1 MHHNQQSIWEGSELY
16 KNAVEQVDR
25 ACKIGHLDRNIT
37 ERVKVPKR
45 AIVVS
50 VPIRLDDGSVR
61 TFEGYRVHHSMTLGP
76 AKGGI
81 RFHEDV
87 SLSEIA
93 ALAMLMSMKC
103 SLVGLPLGGAKGGV
117 RVNPNL
123 LSRIEKQAL
132 VRRYTNEIH
141 NWIGPT
147 KDIPAPDVGTDGQ
160 MMAWMMDTYSQN
172 VGYAVP
178 GVVTGKPVE
187 IGGSLG
193 REESTSRGLVYCTAE
208 MAKQINLPIDSS
220 CRVAVQ
226 GFGKVGAIAAR
237 EMALLGCKV
246 VAVSDVSVGVYDKNG
261 LNVDDCID
269 WVKKNKTL
277 QDYPRAEKITNAQLL
292 ELDVEVLLPCAL
304 DGVIT
309 KDNAHKV
316 KARLIGEGANGP
328 TNSEAHEI
336 LVKKGVQ
343 IIPDILANSGGVIV
357 SYFEWVQD
365 LQSFFWSEEQV
376 NHQLKQIIIKAF
388 HEVNQ
393 TAKKYNTDLR
403 AAAMVRACER
413 IEKAMLLRGMY
424 P

>member
-1 MHHNQQSIWEGSELY
+1 
-16 KNAVEQVDR
+16 
-25 ACKIGHLDRNIT
+25 
-37 ERVKVPKR
+37 
-45 AIVVS
+45 
-50 VPIRLDDGSVR
+50 
-61 TFEGYRVHHSMTLGP
+61 MT
-76 AKGGI
+76 
-81 RFHEDV
+81 
-87 SLSEIA
+87 
-93 ALAMLMSMKC
+93 MKC

-117 RVNPNL
+117 RVNPTL

-132 VRRYTNEIH
+132 MRRYTNEIH

-147 KDIPAPDVGTDGQ
+147 KDIPAPDVGTDAQ
-160 MMAWMMDTYSQN
+160 MMAWLMDTYSQN

-208 MAKQINLPIDSS
+208 MATQVKIPLGAST
-220 CRVAVQ
+220 RVAVQ

-246 VAVSDVSVGVYDKNG
+246 VAVSDVSTAIFNKNG
-261 LNVDDCID
+261 LDIDDCIE

-277 QDYPRAEKITNAQLL
+277 KDYTKAEHITNEQLL
-292 ELDVEVLLPCAL
+292 ELEVEILLPCAL

-309 KDNAHKV
+309 KNNANRI
-316 KARLIGEGANGP
+316 KAKLIGEGANGP
-328 TNSEAHEI
+328 ITSEAHQI
-336 LVKKGVQ
+336 LVEKGVHVL
-343 IIPDILANSGGVIV
+343 PDILANSGGVIV

-365 LQSFFWSEEQV
+365 LQSFFWTEDAV
-376 NHQLKQIIIKAF
+376 NQQLRSIIIKAF
-388 HEVNQ
+388 HEVNA
-393 TAKKYNTDLR
+393 TAKKYKCDLR

-413 IEKAMLLRGMY
+413 IEKAMLLRGMF

>member
-1 MHHNQQSIWEGSELY
+1 MHQQQSIWEGSELY

-25 ACKIGHLDRNIT
+25 ACKIAHLDRNIT
-37 ERVKVPKR
+37 ERIKLPKR

-87 SLSEIA
+87 SLSEVA
-93 ALAMLMSMKC
+93 ALSMLMTMKC

-132 VRRYTNEIH
+132 MRRYTAEIH

-160 MMAWMMDTYSQN
+160 MMAWLMDTYSQN

-208 MAKQINLPIDSS
+208 MAKQMKLEIKGAK
-220 CRVAVQ
+220 CAVQ

-237 EMALLGCKV
+237 EMALLGAKV
-246 VAVSDVSVGVYDKNG
+246 VAVSDVTTGLYDKNG
-261 LNVDDCID
+261 LDIDDCIE
-269 WVKKNKTL
+269 WIKKNKTL
-277 QDYPRAEKITNAQLL
+277 QEYPKAEKISNPALL
-292 ELDVEVLLPCAL
+292 ELDVDILLPCAL

-309 KDNAHKV
+309 KDNAHKI
-316 KARLIGEGANGP
+316 KAKLVGEGANGP
-328 TNSEAHEI
+328 TNAEAHEI
-336 LVKKGVQ
+336 LVKNGVQ
-343 IIPDILANSGGVIV
+343 VLPDILANSGGVIV

-388 HEVNQ
+388 NETLDTSKRH
-393 TAKKYNTDLR
+393 KCDLR

-413 IEKAMLLRGMY
+413 LEKAMLLRGMY